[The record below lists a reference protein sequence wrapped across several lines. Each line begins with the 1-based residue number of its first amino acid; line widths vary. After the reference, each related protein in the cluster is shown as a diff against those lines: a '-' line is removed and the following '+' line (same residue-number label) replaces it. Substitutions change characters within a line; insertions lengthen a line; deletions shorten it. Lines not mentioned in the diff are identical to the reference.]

1 MLLPAPTNTHP
12 SRPASAKMGFRSS
25 RSPQDPEKNADITS
39 HKSILTR
46 ILAWI
51 LPTLRRPAPDQQPP
65 AEPTPS
71 ESLPWWEQLPK
82 KEPELPYSEAESRQA
97 STKLWSIYIG
107 EAERYDKALVESWK
121 GDMEGMLIFSGLFS
135 ASLTAFLIESYQ
147 TLRPDSG
154 DVMVQL
160 LSQITQQLGSNSST
174 ASPGSPADPF
184 QPTASSL
191 VCNTFWFI
199 SLTLSIT
206 CALLATLVEQ
216 WAREFLHRT
225 DKHPSPI
232 RRARIFS
239 FLYFGLRR
247 FGMHTAVELIP
258 LLLHISLMLFL
269 AGLVAFLLPVNHIM
283 VGLIASILGGFLV
296 IYAILTVLPVIRLD
310 SPFKTPFSGVLW
322 NLFHKLPTNILLP
335 QHWTSP
341 SSTTMSDAMVEMAL
355 RPSEHRDRRAIKWTL
370 ESLTDDSE
378 LLPFLEAIPDVICGP
393 GGFHRRNDGLF
404 IHLLDIAT
412 NPYTLFEHEDIHRN
426 PLSLS
431 ERITDFLTSCGNLDV
446 NDPAR
451 RHGLTVGIKCLW
463 ALGMISD
470 TTYHCEYSGGGF
482 WFSQKTQKA
491 VYAVNDEL
499 ENLSDSYGLLASA
512 AIRYSGLNNFRKLVI
527 SASRLTDPIQLVE
540 DVRNVVEMASMEY
553 SGSTALSLRTN
564 LLSAWSDDS
573 RKLEKTVEVQSILQ
587 SLVED
592 MPWVEASVSIVAD
605 LLISAVDEARS
616 GCPILLAAY
625 SQTCLRMVPVIH
637 YIPIDQRNARSLSF
651 TAPAFDA
658 SPTPAAPGELSDLDH
673 IMKMFFRLLPQLRPE
688 DAIPGFA
695 SYLGKRNDLH
705 AIQFATTDCGPLR
718 CLTESLIVMLQPHH
732 REDNILQALSAI
744 CLLPRYDCYLYA
756 WDEQD
761 DQLWDYMT
769 TTDIFSIPLFSTLSA
784 VTTLRKCSSIS
795 ILARKLVA
803 DGPPSEAKILQLR
816 DLSNHCFLPERPAP
830 MSVECTPENIL
841 ADIRNRAT
849 QAKVVALTAFLA
861 ACLQPLRPIYMGDAA
876 RILLD
881 HLGSASLEAVDFQ
894 VLAEFCQAWVEI
906 IHHLLKTPTDID
918 LDAVAGWILRWAHIQ
933 AKFRYP
939 ASAPLFKDVLSLHLR
954 LLQTHASKSQL
965 DIDKTTQITDELASM
980 GAATSYIT
988 VDDN

>member
-1 MLLPAPTNTHP
+1 
-12 SRPASAKMGFRSS
+12 MGFQSS
-25 RSPQDPEKNADITS
+25 RSPQDLEKNTVITN

-51 LPTLRRPAPDQQPP
+51 LPTLGSPAPDQQPP
-65 AEPTPS
+65 AESNPS
-71 ESLPWWEQLPK
+71 EESLPWWEQLPK

-147 TLRPDSG
+147 TLQPDSG
-154 DVMVQL
+154 DVMIQL
-160 LSQITQQLGSNSST
+160 LSQISQQLGSNSST
-174 ASPGSPADPF
+174 ASPVSPADPF

-258 LLLHISLMLFL
+258 LLLHISLILFL

-322 NLFHKLPTNILLP
+322 NLLHKLPKTMWLP
-335 QHWTSP
+335 HHSTS
-341 SSTTMSDAMVEMAL
+341 SSSNTMSDAMVEMAL
-355 RPSEHRDRRAIKWTL
+355 RPSEHRDQRAIKWTL

-378 LLPFLEAIPDVICGP
+378 LKPFLEAIPDAICGP

-404 IHLLDIAT
+404 VHLLDIAT
-412 NPYTLFEHEDIHRN
+412 NPYVLFEEEDIHRS

-431 ERITDFLTSCGNLDV
+431 ERITDFLTSCQNLAL

-451 RHGLTVGIKCLW
+451 QHGLIVGVKCLW

-470 TTYHCEYSGGGF
+470 TAYHCEYSGGGF
-482 WFSQKTQKA
+482 WFSQKTQNA
-491 VYAVNDEL
+491 VSALAKDTENWPESYAA
-499 ENLSDSYGLLASA
+499 LAQT
-512 AIRYSGLNNFRKLVI
+512 AIQYSRMNNFRTVVVGV
-527 SASRLTDPIQLVE
+527 SRLTDPIRLV
-540 DVRNVVEMASMEY
+540 DGVQRVVDMAGRSK
-553 SGSTALSLRTN
+553 STSLVHHTS
-564 LLSAWSDDS
+564 LLSDWSLDPQ
-573 RKLEKTVEVQSILQ
+573 RMEKPAEAQSILQ

-592 MPWVEASVSIVAD
+592 MPWVEASVWIVASF
-605 LLISAVDEARS
+605 LLKAIRQVRR
-616 GCPILLAAY
+616 GCPILPAAY
-625 SQTCLRMVPVIH
+625 SQTCLRMAPVID
-637 YIPIDQRNARSLSF
+637 YIPVDQREDRSF
-651 TAPAFDA
+651 YFKVFNA
-658 SPTPAAPGELSDLDH
+658 SPTPVPAGQLSDLDH
-673 IMKMFFRLLPQLRPE
+673 IMKMFLRLLPQLRPE

-695 SYLGKRNDLH
+695 SYLGKRNDLE
-705 AIQFATTDCGPLR
+705 AIKFATTDCRPLVY
-718 CLTESLIVMLQPHH
+718 LTESLIVMLQPQR
-732 REDNILQALSAI
+732 REDDILHSLCGI
-744 CLLPRYDCYLYA
+744 FLLDRYYSRFVA
-756 WDEQD
+756 WDELD
-761 DQLWDYMT
+761 EQLWNYMT
-769 TTDIFSIPLFSTLSA
+769 ATSIFSNPIFSTLATIMKLRNCNRIWVSA
-784 VTTLRKCSSIS
+784 TN
-795 ILARKLVA
+795 LVNA
-803 DGPPSEAKILQLR
+803 EVNSAPPSEAEILQLQK
-816 DLSNHCFLPERPAP
+816 LSKHFVLPEKLAP
-830 MSVECTPENIL
+830 TSDNCTPEEIV

-849 QAKVVALTAFLA
+849 HAEIAALTDFLA
-861 ACLQPLRPIYMGDAA
+861 AGLQNIRPMYMGDAA
-876 RILLD
+876 RILFEHFLNTD
-881 HLGSASLEAVDFQ
+881 LEGVDIQ
-894 VLAEFCQAWVEI
+894 VLARFSQAWLAIVE
-906 IHHLLKTPTDID
+906 HLLETPTDTEMVI
-918 LDAVAGWILRWAHIQ
+918 VARWILYWAQFHRSY
-933 AKFRYP
+933 FRHS
-939 ASAPLFKDVLSLHLR
+939 ASAPLFKDTLVLHLKFLETR
-954 LLQTHASKSQL
+954 ASEEQSDMQQL
-965 DIDKTTQITDELASM
+965 KQMVDELTA
-980 GAATSYIT
+980 
-988 VDDN
+988 